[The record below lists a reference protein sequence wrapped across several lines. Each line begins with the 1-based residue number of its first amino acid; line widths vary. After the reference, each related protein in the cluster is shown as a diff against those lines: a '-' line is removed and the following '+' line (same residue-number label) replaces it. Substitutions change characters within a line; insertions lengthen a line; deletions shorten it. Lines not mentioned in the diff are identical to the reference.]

1 MVLAN
6 HRQHKSRNAAGA
18 VTLSLCCGLF
28 ALGRRIEVKVKA
40 KFREGLER
48 YGEKKAIFFH
58 SLIVTNYATERGD
71 PARQIPVNGVALL
84 FESFRGGFILLLD
97 SDPPVIVD
105 AIIPTDQEQAAVVKE
120 GITIQIAMSNIHLK
134 VGYRLHSGVSIY
146 LGKTL
151 GKGRHLRVDSK

>member
-1 MVLAN
+1 MVRAN
-6 HRQHKSRNAAGA
+6 HRQHKSRNAATA

-48 YGEKKAIFFH
+48 YGEKKAIFFY

-105 AIIPTDQEQAAVVKE
+105 AIIWIVEVHIEKGVEFKPGDGLIVAASFQA
-120 GITIQIAMSNIHLK
+120 IANANPPDCPI
-134 VGYRLHSGVSIY
+134 ID
-146 LGKTL
+146 
-151 GKGRHLRVDSK
+151 RVDRR